1 MHCEGAVCIAT
12 TNHFCFWRFISA
24 GKTWISLGQ
33 SPIDIVL
40 DGISPFAY
48 TSNPPLLTVISFLYG
63 VLKPGRLSCA
73 VGKELSHFVLL
84 ITRKSTCVHTNFD
97 KASSLF
103 LTELMLIYDKQTFF
117 GCFSRESLKMFF
129 VFAILAFVHCVGAIG
144 ISIVFP
150 CSCPNI
156 LRINCSRVCI
166 IV

>member
-1 MHCEGAVCIAT
+1 MHCEGAVYIAT
-12 TNHFCFWRFISA
+12 TNHFCFCRFISA
-24 GKTWISLGQ
+24 GKIWILLEQ
-33 SPIDIVL
+33 SPIDIIL

-84 ITRKSTCVHTNFD
+84 ITRKSTCAHTNF
-97 KASSLF
+97 
-103 LTELMLIYDKQTFF
+103 DKQTFF